1 MRDFIAVKLST
12 SGSEA
17 FTLTYELGGTKV
29 STSEK
34 RTLNLIALIGTYF
47 LLTASSMAVEI
58 KSQEDAVNIAGKQ
71 RMYTQRMLKDY
82 AMVGMGNTFGDP
94 AKDLEE
100 TMAEFSDHLA
110 ALKAYAKKDTTK
122 KSLEELETLWKPLQK
137 TLKEKP
143 DITKVAKLQED
154 LEALLKAAD
163 TTTKHF
169 AEESGKASGEIVN
182 IAGRQRMLSQRM
194 ASLYMLK
201 VWGVKDPK
209 FKVKLDDTMTLFKT
223 SLEKLEKSPLNN
235 DEINILLAKVK
246 RSFVFFEMMNRSK
259 SKFVPTLI
267 YKKSNDILKNMNSVT
282 QLYVKNELK

>member
-1 MRDFIAVKLST
+1 MYK
-12 SGSEA
+12 
-17 FTLTYELGGTKV
+17 GTK
-29 STSEK
+29 
-34 RTLNLIALIGTYF
+34 RLGIFF
-47 LLTASSMAVEI
+47 LLTASLMAIEI
-58 KSQEDAVNIAGKQ
+58 QSPEDAVNIAGKQ

-94 AKDLEE
+94 AQDLKKTIE
-100 TMAEFSDHLA
+100 EFSDHLA
-110 ALKAYAKKDTTK
+110 SLKKYAKSDAVK
-122 KSLEELETLWKPLQK
+122 KSMNEVEILWEPLQK
-137 TLKEKP
+137 TLQETPEIGKAE
-143 DITKVAKLQED
+143 KLQKD
-154 LEALLKAAD
+154 LEALLKASD
-163 TTTKHF
+163 KTTKLF

-182 IAGRQRMLSQRM
+182 IAGRQRMLSQKM

-209 FKVKLDDTMTLFKT
+209 FKTELDDTLTLFKI

-235 DEINILLAKVK
+235 DEINALLAKVK

-282 QLYVKNELK
+282 QLYVKSESK

>member
-1 MRDFIAVKLST
+1 MADIYKKT
-12 SGSEA
+12 KQ
-17 FTLTYELGGTKV
+17 LGTF
-29 STSEK
+29 
-34 RTLNLIALIGTYF
+34 F
-47 LLTASSMAVEI
+47 LLTASLAAVDI
-58 KSQEDAVNIAGKQ
+58 QSPEDAVNIAGKQ

-94 AKDLEE
+94 AKDLKK
-100 TMAEFSDHLA
+100 TIDEFADYLA
-110 ALKAYAKKDTTK
+110 SLKGYAKNDTIK
-122 KSLEELETLWKPLQK
+122 KSLDEVEALWKPLQK
-137 TLKEKP
+137 TLQEGPKIDKAE
-143 DITKVAKLQED
+143 TLQVD
-154 LEALLKAAD
+154 LEKLLKASD
-163 TTTKHF
+163 KTTKLF
-169 AEESGKASGEIVN
+169 TRETGKNSGEIVN

-209 FKVKLDDTMTLFKT
+209 FKVKLDDALTLFKS

-235 DEINILLAKVK
+235 EEINILLAKVK

-282 QLYVKNELK
+282 QQYVKIESK